1 MERDLQTSLLV
12 ARGEGIVRECDGDV
26 QTAIFKM
33 IVNKDLLG
41 TTVQTDVQTGNYSTF
56 SDSLDGRGV

>member
-33 IVNKDLLG
+33 IVNKDLLYSS
-41 TTVQTDVQTGNYSTF
+41 GNYSMF

>member
-33 IVNKDLLG
+33 IVNKDLLYSS
-41 TTVQTDVQTGNYSTF
+41 GNYSTF